1 VPMFYNGMEA
11 GDTTE
16 SGAPALFEKM
26 PIFWQIAERRPE
38 FPRFYEQMIVLR
50 RNSAA
55 LRRGD
60 LTWLKNSDETKVL
73 TFTRKSGN
81 EEILVAINF
90 SNQPF
95 FGAVEISGNYDEITP
110 NIGAPL
116 PPDDDKMKAK
126 SQAKAA
132 LPTISLEAFGFRIFK
147 KK

>member
-1 VPMFYNGMEA
+1 MEA

-16 SGAPALFEKM
+16 SGAPALFEKL

-38 FPRFYEQMIVLR
+38 FPRFYKEMIALR
-50 RNSAA
+50 KNSMA

-60 LTWLKNSDETKVL
+60 LIWLKNSDETRVL
-73 TFTRKSGN
+73 TFRRKSGN

-95 FGAVEISGNYDEITP
+95 FGVVETSANYDEITP
-110 NIGAPL
+110 NISAPL
-116 PPDDDKMKAK
+116 SPDDDKMKAK
-126 SQAKAA
+126 SQANAG